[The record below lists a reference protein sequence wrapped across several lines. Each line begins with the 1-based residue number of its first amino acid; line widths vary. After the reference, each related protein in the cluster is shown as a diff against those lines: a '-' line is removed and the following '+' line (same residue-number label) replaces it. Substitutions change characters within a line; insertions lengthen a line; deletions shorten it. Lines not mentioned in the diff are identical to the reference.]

1 MKNGM
6 ETVKDFRRA
15 NNDAYYYNWILEV
28 DNEFQNPFVPSHENM
43 AKLEI
48 NSNMESHHLAANLRR
63 AFSGI
68 VSGNVKED
76 GIQSIEEYGLFEI
89 RGEKKILKPLDDLL
103 ESFVKQSRMK
113 LPGSKY
119 TPCYKVIT

>member
-6 ETVKDFRRA
+6 EAVKEFRRS
-15 NNDAYYYNWILEV
+15 NSDAYYYNWILEI
-28 DNEFQNPFVPSHENM
+28 DNEFQNPFIPSHENM
-43 AKLEI
+43 AQLDI
-48 NSNMESHHLAANLRR
+48 SSNMETHHLAANLRR

-68 VSGNVKED
+68 VAGNVKED
-76 GIQSIEEYGLFEI
+76 GIRAIEENGLFEI
-89 RGEKKILKPLDDLL
+89 RGEKKILQPLDNLL
-103 ESFVKQSRMK
+103 ESFVKQNRMK